1 MVKQYFS
8 DVHIVLIKYLLDKIG
23 KLRNRHFFVIDLIIV
38 VLSPLLTLYIILDQQ
53 INFSEYL
60 LPLISVTI
68 LFAIIKFN
76 IFYFFGLYRS
86 YWKKASIDDMTKL
99 IFIALNSAL
108 LQYIMFTL
116 LKSFSF
122 GWLELNILPHFFSII
137 ECFIALTL
145 VAISR
150 FSIRLSQRSAE
161 RFYLIKN
168 FRSANTLIVGA
179 GDAGVNMAEELQRH
193 PKVGLIPVAFVD
205 DNKDKHGFRIRGLE
219 VKGGREAIPQIVEQ
233 YGIKKILIAIPS
245 APGLVIRE
253 ILEICRQVN
262 VETFTMPGLFEIVGG
277 KVTIDHIRKIEIEDL
292 LRREAI
298 QTDVEKVSNFLTGK
312 KVLITGAGGSI
323 GGELCRQIINV
334 YPSEILLLGHGEN
347 SIFEIEFEL
356 RERISKIISN
366 GRVIKLRSRIA
377 DLRFIDRL
385 ENVFKEFNPDVVIH
399 AAAHKHVP
407 LMEENPSEAI
417 TNNVLGTKN
426 LVEVSLKFNIKNF
439 VLISTD
445 KAVNPTSIMGASK
458 RLAEMIVRN
467 AAISSGYRYCAV
479 RFGNVLGSR
488 GSVVK
493 TFRKQLEKGGPLTV
507 THPDIVRYLITI
519 PEAVQLVLQASV
531 LGKGGE
537 IFMLDMGEP
546 IKIVDLA
553 KDLIKLSGLVEGKDI
568 KIVFTGL
575 RPGEKLYEELFIKG
589 ESYEKTVH
597 EKIFIARN
605 SSETIIENLIPRI
618 ESLIRSAQTGNY
630 TEMLQG
636 LMNLLPEYSPEKN
649 NIYNLEKLTLE
660 NKSLFALSLNKK
672 VSLF

>member
-1 MVKQYFS
+1 MP
-8 DVHIVLIKYLLDKIG
+8 IKYLLDKTG
-23 KLRNRHFFVIDLIIV
+23 KLRNRHFFLIDLIIV
-38 VLSPLLTLYIILDQQ
+38 LSSPLLTLYISLDEQ
-53 INFSEYL
+53 INFHKYL
-60 LPLISVTI
+60 LPLISVTA

-86 YWKKASIDDMTKL
+86 YWKKASIDDMAKL
-99 IFIALNSAL
+99 IFIAFNSAL

-122 GWLELNILPHFFSII
+122 QWLELNILPHFFSII
-137 ECFIALTL
+137 ESFTALTL
-145 VAISR
+145 VAASR

-161 RFYLIKN
+161 RFYLTKN
-168 FRSANTLIVGA
+168 FQSAKTLIIGA

-205 DNKDKHGFRIRGLE
+205 DNKEKHGFRIRGLV
-219 VKGGREAIPQIVEQ
+219 VKGGRDVIPQVVEQ
-233 YGIKKILIAIPS
+233 YGIKKILIAMPS
-245 APGLVIRE
+245 VPGLVIRE
-253 ILEICRQVN
+253 IMEICTQVN
-262 VETFTMPGLFEIVGG
+262 VETFTVPGLFEIVGG
-277 KVTIDHIRKIEIEDL
+277 KVTIDHIRKVEIEDL
-292 LRREAI
+292 LRREII
-298 QTDVEKVSNFLTGK
+298 QTDIEKVSSFLTGK

-323 GGELCRQIINV
+323 GSELCRQIINAC
-334 YPSEILLLGHGEN
+334 PSEILLLGHGEN
-347 SIFEIEFEL
+347 SIFEIEYEL
-356 RERISKIISN
+356 KERISKINSI

-385 ENVFKEFNPDVVIH
+385 DNIFNEFNPDVVFH
-399 AAAHKHVP
+399 TAAHKHVP

-467 AAISSGYRYCAV
+467 AAIISGYSYCAV

-488 GSVVK
+488 GSVVRIFK
-493 TFRKQLEKGGPLTV
+493 KQLEKGGPITV
-507 THPDIVRYLITI
+507 THPDIIRYMITI
-519 PEAVQLVLQASV
+519 PEAVQLVLQASA

-537 IFMLDMGEP
+537 IFMLDMGKP

-553 KDLIKLSGLVEGKDI
+553 KDLIKLSGFVEGRDI
-568 KIVFTGL
+568 QIVFTGL
-575 RPGEKLYEELFIKG
+575 RPGEKLFEELFVGG
-589 ESYEKTVH
+589 ENYEKTVH

-605 SSETIIENLIPRI
+605 SSDLVVGNLIPRI
-618 ESLIRSAQTGNY
+618 ESLIKSAQEDNY
-630 TEMLQG
+630 SEMLQG

-649 NIYNLEKLTLE
+649 HIDNLEKLTLE
-660 NKSLFALSLNKK
+660 NKSLFTLSLNKK

>member
-1 MVKQYFS
+1 MP
-8 DVHIVLIKYLLDKIG
+8 IKYLLDKIG
-23 KLRNRHFFVIDLIIV
+23 KLRNRHFFLIDLIIV
-38 VLSPLLTLYIILDQQ
+38 LLSPLLTLYVSLDEQ
-53 INFSEYL
+53 INFDKYL
-60 LPLISVTI
+60 LSLISVTI

-99 IFIALNSAL
+99 IFIALNTAL

-122 GWLELNILPHFFSII
+122 QWLGLNNLPHFFSII

-145 VAISR
+145 VATSR

-161 RFYLIKN
+161 RFYLTKN
-168 FRSANTLIVGA
+168 FQRTNILIVGA

-205 DNKDKHGFRIRGLE
+205 DNKEKHGFRIRGLE
-219 VKGGREAIPQIVEQ
+219 VKGGRDLIPKIVEQ
-233 YGIKKILIAIPS
+233 YGIKKILIAMPS
-245 APGLVIRE
+245 VPGLIIRE

-292 LRREAI
+292 LRRETI
-298 QTDVEKVSNFLTGK
+298 QTDIEKVSNFITGK

-323 GGELCRQIINV
+323 GSELCRQIINV
-334 YPSEILLLGHGEN
+334 FPSEILLLGHGEN
-347 SIFEIEFEL
+347 SIFEIEYEL
-356 RERISKIISN
+356 KERISKIISS
-366 GRVIKLRSRIA
+366 GRVIKLKSRIA

-385 ENVFKEFNPDVVIH
+385 ENVFNEFNPDVVIH

-426 LVEVSLKFNIKNF
+426 LVDVSLQFNIKNF
-439 VLISTD
+439 ILISTD
-445 KAVNPTSIMGASK
+445 KAVNPTSVMGASK
-458 RLAEMIVRN
+458 RLAEMIVHN

-488 GSVVK
+488 GSVVR

-531 LGKGGE
+531 LSKGGE
-537 IFMLDMGEP
+537 IFMLDMGKP

-575 RPGEKLYEELFIKG
+575 RPGEKLFEELFADG
-589 ESYEKTVH
+589 ENYEKTVH

-605 SSETIIENLIPRI
+605 SSDLVVGNLIPRI
-618 ESLIRSAQTGNY
+618 ESLIKSAREDNY
-630 TEMLQG
+630 SEMLQG

-649 NIYNLEKLTLE
+649 HIFNLEKLTLE

>member
-1 MVKQYFS
+1 MP
-8 DVHIVLIKYLLDKIG
+8 IKYLLNQTG
-23 KLRNRHFFVIDLIIV
+23 KLRNRHFFLIDLVIV
-38 VLSPLLTLYIILDQQ
+38 LLSPLITLLISLDWQ
-53 INFSEYL
+53 INFSVYL
-60 LPLISVTI
+60 LPLVTVTI

-86 YWKKASIDDMTKL
+86 FWKKASIDDLAKL
-99 IFIALNSAL
+99 IFITINTAL
-108 LQYIMFTL
+108 LQYVIFTL
-116 LKSFSF
+116 FRYFSFS
-122 GWLELNILPHFFSII
+122 WLELNILPRYFSII
-137 ECFIALTL
+137 DCFIALTL
-145 VAISR
+145 VATSR

-161 RFYLIKN
+161 RFYLAKN
-168 FRSANTLIVGA
+168 FQSANTLIVGA

-193 PKVGLIPVAFVD
+193 PKVGLIPVAFID
-205 DNKDKHGFRIRGLE
+205 DNKEKHGFRIRGLE
-219 VKGGREAIPQIVEQ
+219 VKGGRNLIPAIVKK
-233 YGIKKILIAIPS
+233 YGVKKVLIAMPS

-253 ILEICRQVN
+253 IMEICRHVD

-292 LRREAI
+292 LRRETI
-298 QTDVEKVSNFLTGK
+298 KTDIEKVNNFLSGK

-323 GGELCRQIINV
+323 GSELCRQIINV
-334 YPSEILLLGHGEN
+334 CPSEILLLGHGEN
-347 SIFEIEFEL
+347 SIFEIDYEL
-356 RERISKIISN
+356 KERISKLNSEGQN
-366 GRVIKLRSRIA
+366 IKLKSRIA

-385 ENVFKEFNPDVVIH
+385 ENIFNEFRPDVVIH

-426 LVEVSLKFNIKNF
+426 LVDVSLKFNIQNF

-458 RLAEMIVRN
+458 RLAEMIVHN
-467 AAISSGYRYCAV
+467 AAVSSGYRYCAV

-493 TFRKQLEKGGPLTV
+493 TFRKQLEKGGPITV
-507 THPDIVRYLITI
+507 THPDIIRYLITI

-537 IFMLDMGEP
+537 IFMLDMGKP

-553 KDLIKLSGLVEGKDI
+553 KDLIKLSGLIEGKDI

-575 RPGEKLYEELFIKG
+575 RPGEKLYEELFVAG
-589 ESYEKTVH
+589 ENYEKTVH

-605 SSETIIENLIPRI
+605 SSELVVENLIPRI
-618 ESLIRSAQTGNY
+618 DALIHSARINNY
-630 TEMLQG
+630 SEILRG
-636 LMNLLPEYSPEKN
+636 LMNLLPEYLPGKNHADHLEKN
-649 NIYNLEKLTLE
+649 KP
-660 NKSLFALSLNKK
+660 
-672 VSLF
+672 V

>member
-1 MVKQYFS
+1 MP
-8 DVHIVLIKYLLDKIG
+8 IKYLLNQTG
-23 KLRNRHFFVIDLIIV
+23 KLRNRHFFLIDLVIV
-38 VLSPLLTLYIILDQQ
+38 LLSPLITLLISLDWQ
-53 INFSEYL
+53 INFSVYL
-60 LPLISVTI
+60 LPLVTVTI

-86 YWKKASIDDMTKL
+86 FWKKASIDDLAKL
-99 IFIALNSAL
+99 IFITINTAL
-108 LQYIMFTL
+108 LQYVIFTL
-116 LKSFSF
+116 FRNFSFS
-122 GWLELNILPHFFSII
+122 WLELNILPRYFSII
-137 ECFIALTL
+137 DCFIALTL
-145 VAISR
+145 VATSR

-161 RFYLIKN
+161 RYYLAKN
-168 FRSANTLIVGA
+168 FQSANTLIVGA

-193 PKVGLIPVAFVD
+193 PKVGLIPVAFID
-205 DNKDKHGFRIRGLE
+205 DNKEKHGFRIRGLE
-219 VKGGREAIPQIVEQ
+219 VKGGRYLIPAI
-233 YGIKKILIAIPS
+233 IKKYGVKKVLIAMPS

-253 ILEICRQVN
+253 IMEICRN
-262 VETFTMPGLFEIVGG
+262 EDVETFTMPGLFEIVGG

-292 LRREAI
+292 LRRETI
-298 QTDVEKVSNFLTGK
+298 KTDIEKVNNFLSGK

-323 GGELCRQIINV
+323 GSELCRQIVNV

-347 SIFEIEFEL
+347 SIFEIDYEL
-356 RERISKIISN
+356 KERISKLNSEGQN
-366 GRVIKLRSRIA
+366 IKLKSRIA

-385 ENVFKEFNPDVVIH
+385 ENIFNEFRPDVVIH

-426 LVEVSLKFNIKNF
+426 LVDVSLKFNIQNF

-458 RLAEMIVRN
+458 RLAEMIVHN
-467 AAISSGYRYCAV
+467 AAVNSGYRYCAV

-493 TFRKQLEKGGPLTV
+493 TFRKQLEKGGPITV
-507 THPDIVRYLITI
+507 THPDIIRYLITI

-531 LGKGGE
+531 LSKGGE
-537 IFMLDMGEP
+537 IFMLDMGKP

-553 KDLIKLSGLVEGKDI
+553 KDLIKLSGFVEGRDI

-575 RPGEKLYEELFIKG
+575 RPGEKLFEELFVTG
-589 ESYEKTVH
+589 ENYEKTVH

-605 SSETIIENLIPRI
+605 SSDLIVDNLIPRI
-618 ESLIRSAQTGNY
+618 DALIHSARINNY
-630 TEMLQG
+630 SEILRG
-636 LMNLLPEYSPEKN
+636 LMNLLPEYLPGKNHVDHLEKN
-649 NIYNLEKLTLE
+649 KP
-660 NKSLFALSLNKK
+660 
-672 VSLF
+672 V

>member
-1 MVKQYFS
+1 MP
-8 DVHIVLIKYLLDKIG
+8 IKYLLDKTG
-23 KLRNRHFFVIDLIIV
+23 KLRNRHFFLIDLIIV
-38 VLSPLLTLYIILDQQ
+38 LFSPMLTLYISLDEQ
-53 INFSEYL
+53 INFHKYL
-60 LPLISVTI
+60 LPLISVTA

-86 YWKKASIDDMTKL
+86 YWKKASIDDMAKL
-99 IFIALNSAL
+99 IFIAFNSAL

-122 GWLELNILPHFFSII
+122 QWLELNILPHFFSII
-137 ECFIALTL
+137 ECFTALTL
-145 VAISR
+145 VAASR

-161 RFYLIKN
+161 RFYLTKN
-168 FRSANTLIVGA
+168 FQSAKTLIIGA

-205 DNKDKHGFRIRGLE
+205 DNKEKHGFRIRGLV
-219 VKGGREAIPQIVEQ
+219 VKGGRDVIPQVVEQ
-233 YGIKKILIAIPS
+233 YGIKKILIAMPS
-245 APGLVIRE
+245 VPGLVIRE
-253 ILEICRQVN
+253 IMEICRQVN
-262 VETFTMPGLFEIVGG
+262 VETFTVPGLFEIVGG
-277 KVTIDHIRKIEIEDL
+277 KVTIDHIRKVEIEDL
-292 LRREAI
+292 LRREII
-298 QTDVEKVSNFLTGK
+298 QTDIEKVSSFLAGK

-323 GGELCRQIINV
+323 GSELCRQIINV
-334 YPSEILLLGHGEN
+334 CPSEILLLGHGEN
-347 SIFEIEFEL
+347 SIFEIEYEL
-356 RERISKIISN
+356 KERISKINST

-385 ENVFKEFNPDVVIH
+385 ENIFNEFHPDVVIH
-399 AAAHKHVP
+399 TAAHKHVP

-426 LVEVSLKFNIKNF
+426 LVEVSLKFNIRNF

-467 AAISSGYRYCAV
+467 AAIISGYSYCAV

-488 GSVVK
+488 GSVVRIFK
-493 TFRKQLEKGGPLTV
+493 KQLEKGGPITV
-507 THPDIVRYLITI
+507 THPEITRYMITI

-537 IFMLDMGEP
+537 IFMLDMGKP

-553 KDLIKLSGLVEGKDI
+553 KDLIKLSGFVEGRDI
-568 KIVFTGL
+568 QIVFTGL
-575 RPGEKLYEELFIKG
+575 RPGEKLFEELFVGG
-589 ESYEKTVH
+589 ENYEKTVH

-605 SSETIIENLIPRI
+605 SSDLVVGNLIPRI
-618 ESLIRSAQTGNY
+618 ESLIKSAQEDNY
-630 TEMLQG
+630 SEILQG

-649 NIYNLEKLTLE
+649 HIDNLEKLTLE
-660 NKSLFALSLNKK
+660 NKSLFTLSLNKK

>member
-1 MVKQYFS
+1 MP
-8 DVHIVLIKYLLDKIG
+8 IKYLLDKTG
-23 KLRNRHFFVIDLIIV
+23 KLRNRHFFLIDLIIV
-38 VLSPLLTLYIILDQQ
+38 LSSPLLTLYISLDEQ
-53 INFSEYL
+53 INFHKYL
-60 LPLISVTI
+60 LPLISVTA

-86 YWKKASIDDMTKL
+86 YWKKASIDDMAKL
-99 IFIALNSAL
+99 IFIAFNSAL

-122 GWLELNILPHFFSII
+122 QWLELNILPHFFSII

-145 VAISR
+145 VAASR

-161 RFYLIKN
+161 RFFLTKN
-168 FRSANTLIVGA
+168 FQSAKTLIVGA

-205 DNKDKHGFRIRGLE
+205 DNKEKHGFRIRGLV
-219 VKGGREAIPQIVEQ
+219 VKGGRDVIPQVVEQ
-233 YGIKKILIAIPS
+233 YGIKKILIAMPS
-245 APGLVIRE
+245 VPGLVIRE
-253 ILEICRQVN
+253 IMEICTQVN
-262 VETFTMPGLFEIVGG
+262 VETFTVPGLFEIVGG
-277 KVTIDHIRKIEIEDL
+277 KVTIDHIRKVEIEDL
-292 LRREAI
+292 LRREII
-298 QTDVEKVSNFLTGK
+298 QTDIEKVSSFLTGK

-323 GGELCRQIINV
+323 GSELCRQIINAC
-334 YPSEILLLGHGEN
+334 PSEILLLGHGEN
-347 SIFEIEFEL
+347 SIFEIEYEL
-356 RERISKIISN
+356 KERISKINSI

-385 ENVFKEFNPDVVIH
+385 DNIFNEFNPDVVFH
-399 AAAHKHVP
+399 TAAHKHVP

-467 AAISSGYRYCAV
+467 AAIISGYSYCAV

-488 GSVVK
+488 GSVVRIFK
-493 TFRKQLEKGGPLTV
+493 KQLEKGGPITV
-507 THPDIVRYLITI
+507 THPDIIRYLITI

-537 IFMLDMGEP
+537 IFMLDMGKP

-553 KDLIKLSGLVEGKDI
+553 KDLIKLSGFVEGRDI
-568 KIVFTGL
+568 QIVFTGL
-575 RPGEKLYEELFIKG
+575 RPGEKLFEELFVGG
-589 ESYEKTVH
+589 ENYEKTVH

-605 SSETIIENLIPRI
+605 SSDLVVGNLIPRI
-618 ESLIRSAQTGNY
+618 ESLIKSAQEDNY
-630 TEMLQG
+630 SEMLQG

-649 NIYNLEKLTLE
+649 HIYNLEKLTLE
-660 NKSLFALSLNKK
+660 NKSLFTLSLNKK

>member
-1 MVKQYFS
+1 MKFFMP
-8 DVHIVLIKYLLDKIG
+8 IKYLLDKTG
-23 KLRNRHFFVIDLIIV
+23 KLRNRHFFLIDLIIV
-38 VLSPLLTLYIILDQQ
+38 LFSPMLTLYISLDEQ
-53 INFSEYL
+53 INFHKYL
-60 LPLISVTI
+60 LPLISVTA

-86 YWKKASIDDMTKL
+86 YWKKASIDDMAKL
-99 IFIALNSAL
+99 IFIAFNSAL

-122 GWLELNILPHFFSII
+122 QWLELNILPHFFSII
-137 ECFIALTL
+137 ECFTALTL
-145 VAISR
+145 VAASR

-161 RFYLIKN
+161 RFYLTKN
-168 FRSANTLIVGA
+168 FQSAKTLIIGA

-205 DNKDKHGFRIRGLE
+205 DNKEKHGFRIRGLV
-219 VKGGREAIPQIVEQ
+219 VKGGRDVIPQVVEQ
-233 YGIKKILIAIPS
+233 YGIKKILIAMPS
-245 APGLVIRE
+245 VPGLVIRE
-253 ILEICRQVN
+253 IMEICRQVN
-262 VETFTMPGLFEIVGG
+262 VETFTVPGLFEIVGG
-277 KVTIDHIRKIEIEDL
+277 KVTIDHIRKVEIEDL
-292 LRREAI
+292 LRREII
-298 QTDVEKVSNFLTGK
+298 QTDIEKVSSFLAGK

-323 GGELCRQIINV
+323 GSELCRQIINV
-334 YPSEILLLGHGEN
+334 CPSEILLLGHGEN
-347 SIFEIEFEL
+347 SIFEIEYEL
-356 RERISKIISN
+356 KERISKINST

-385 ENVFKEFNPDVVIH
+385 ENIFNEFHPDVVIH
-399 AAAHKHVP
+399 TAAHKHVP

-426 LVEVSLKFNIKNF
+426 LVEVSLKFNIRNF

-467 AAISSGYRYCAV
+467 AAIISGYSYCAV

-488 GSVVK
+488 GSVVRIFK
-493 TFRKQLEKGGPLTV
+493 KQLEKGGPITV
-507 THPDIVRYLITI
+507 THPEITRYMITI

-537 IFMLDMGEP
+537 IFMLDMGKP

-553 KDLIKLSGLVEGKDI
+553 KDLIKLSGFVEGRDI
-568 KIVFTGL
+568 QIVFTGL
-575 RPGEKLYEELFIKG
+575 RPGEKLFEELFVGG
-589 ESYEKTVH
+589 ENYEKTVH

-605 SSETIIENLIPRI
+605 SSDLVVGNLIPRI
-618 ESLIRSAQTGNY
+618 ESLIKSAQEDNY
-630 TEMLQG
+630 SEILQG

-649 NIYNLEKLTLE
+649 HIDNLEKLTLE
-660 NKSLFALSLNKK
+660 NKSLFTLSLNKK

>member
-1 MVKQYFS
+1 MP
-8 DVHIVLIKYLLDKIG
+8 IKYLLNQTG
-23 KLRNRHFFVIDLIIV
+23 KLRNRHFFIIDLVIV
-38 VLSPLLTLYIILDQQ
+38 LLSPIVTLLISLDWQ
-53 INFSEYL
+53 INFSVYL
-60 LPLISVTI
+60 LPLVTVTI

-86 YWKKASIDDMTKL
+86 FWKKASIDDLAKL
-99 IFIALNSAL
+99 IFITINTAL
-108 LQYIMFTL
+108 LQYVIFTL
-116 LKSFSF
+116 FRNFSFS
-122 GWLELNILPHFFSII
+122 WLELNILPRYFSII
-137 ECFIALTL
+137 DCFIALTL
-145 VAISR
+145 VATSR

-161 RFYLIKN
+161 RFYLAKN
-168 FRSANTLIVGA
+168 FQSANTLIVGA

-193 PKVGLIPVAFVD
+193 PKVGLIPVAFID
-205 DNKDKHGFRIRGLE
+205 DNKEKHGFRIRGLE
-219 VKGGREAIPQIVEQ
+219 VKGGRNLIPAIVKK
-233 YGIKKILIAIPS
+233 YGVKKVLIAMPS

-253 ILEICRQVN
+253 IMEICRHVD
-262 VETFTMPGLFEIVGG
+262 VETFTMPGLFEMVGG

-292 LRREAI
+292 LRRETI
-298 QTDVEKVSNFLTGK
+298 KTDIEKVNNFLSGK

-323 GGELCRQIINV
+323 GSELCRQIINV
-334 YPSEILLLGHGEN
+334 FPSEILLLGHGEN
-347 SIFEIEFEL
+347 SIFEIDYEL
-356 RERISKIISN
+356 KERISKLNSEGQN
-366 GRVIKLRSRIA
+366 IKLKSRIA

-385 ENVFKEFNPDVVIH
+385 ENIFNEFRPDVVIH

-426 LVEVSLKFNIKNF
+426 LVDVSLKFNIQNF

-458 RLAEMIVRN
+458 RLAEMIVHN
-467 AAISSGYRYCAV
+467 AAVSSGYRYCAV

-493 TFRKQLEKGGPLTV
+493 TFRKQLEKGGPITV
-507 THPDIVRYLITI
+507 THPDIIRYLITI

-537 IFMLDMGEP
+537 IFMLDMGKP

-553 KDLIKLSGLVEGKDI
+553 KDLIKLSGLIEGKDI

-575 RPGEKLYEELFIKG
+575 RPGEKLYEELFVAG
-589 ESYEKTVH
+589 ENYEKTVH

-605 SSETIIENLIPRI
+605 SSELVVENLIPRI
-618 ESLIRSAQTGNY
+618 DALIHSARINNY
-630 TEMLQG
+630 SEILRG
-636 LMNLLPEYSPEKN
+636 LMNLLPEYLPGKNHADHLEKN
-649 NIYNLEKLTLE
+649 KP
-660 NKSLFALSLNKK
+660 
-672 VSLF
+672 V

>member
-1 MVKQYFS
+1 MP
-8 DVHIVLIKYLLDKIG
+8 IKYLLDKTG
-23 KLRNRHFFVIDLIIV
+23 KLRNRHFFLIDLIIV
-38 VLSPLLTLYIILDQQ
+38 LFSPLLTLYISLDEQ
-53 INFSEYL
+53 INFHKYL

-86 YWKKASIDDMTKL
+86 YWKKASIDDMAKL
-99 IFIALNSAL
+99 IFIAFNSAL

-122 GWLELNILPHFFSII
+122 QWLELNILPHFFSII

-145 VAISR
+145 VAASR

-161 RFYLIKN
+161 RFYLTKN
-168 FRSANTLIVGA
+168 FQSAKTLIIGA

-219 VKGGREAIPQIVEQ
+219 VKGGRDVIPQVVDQ
-233 YGIKKILIAIPS
+233 YGIKKILIAMPS
-245 APGLVIRE
+245 VPGLVIRE
-253 ILEICRQVN
+253 IMEICRQVN
-262 VETFTMPGLFEIVGG
+262 VETFTVPGLFEIVGG

-292 LRREAI
+292 LRREII
-298 QTDVEKVSNFLTGK
+298 QTDIEKVSGFLTGK

-323 GGELCRQIINV
+323 GSELCRQIINV
-334 YPSEILLLGHGEN
+334 CPSEILLLGHGEN
-347 SIFEIEFEL
+347 SIFEIEYEL
-356 RERISKIISN
+356 KERISKINST

-385 ENVFKEFNPDVVIH
+385 ENIFNEFHPDVVIH
-399 AAAHKHVP
+399 TAAHKHVP

-467 AAISSGYRYCAV
+467 AAIISGYSYCAV

-488 GSVVK
+488 GSVVRIFK
-493 TFRKQLEKGGPLTV
+493 KQLEKGGPITV
-507 THPDIVRYLITI
+507 THPDIIRYLITI

-537 IFMLDMGEP
+537 IFMLDMGKP

-553 KDLIKLSGLVEGKDI
+553 KDLIKLSGFVEGRDI
-568 KIVFTGL
+568 QIVFTGL
-575 RPGEKLYEELFIKG
+575 RPGEKLFEELFVGG
-589 ESYEKTVH
+589 ENYEKTVH

-605 SSETIIENLIPRI
+605 SSDLVVGNLIPRI
-618 ESLIRSAQTGNY
+618 ESLIKSAQEDNY
-630 TEMLQG
+630 SEMLQG

-649 NIYNLEKLTLE
+649 HIDNLEKLTLA
-660 NKSLFALSLNKK
+660 NKSLFTLSLNKK

>member
-1 MVKQYFS
+1 MP
-8 DVHIVLIKYLLDKIG
+8 IKFLLDQTG
-23 KLRNRHFFVIDLIIV
+23 KLRNRHFFLIDVIIV
-38 VLSPLLTLYIILDQQ
+38 LCSPLVTLFISLDWQ
-53 INFSEYL
+53 IDFSVYL
-60 LPLISVTI
+60 LPLIAVTI

-86 YWKKASIDDMTKL
+86 FWKKASIDDLAKL
-99 IFIALNSAL
+99 IFIALNTAL
-108 LQYIMFTL
+108 LQYIIFTIL
-116 LKSFSF
+116 RNFSF
-122 GWLELNILPHFFSII
+122 NWLELNILPRYFSII
-137 ECFIALTL
+137 DCFIALSF
-145 VAISR
+145 VATSR

-161 RFYLIKN
+161 RLYLAKN
-168 FRSANTLIVGA
+168 FQSANTLIVGA

-193 PKVGLIPVAFVD
+193 PQVGLIPIAFVD
-205 DNKDKHGFRIRGLE
+205 DNKEKHGFRIRGLE
-219 VKGGREAIPQIVEQ
+219 VKGGRNLIPEIVKK
-233 YGIKKILIAIPS
+233 YGVKKILIAMPS
-245 APGLVIRE
+245 VPGLVIRE
-253 ILEICRQVN
+253 IMEICRQVN

-292 LRREAI
+292 LRRETI
-298 QTDVEKVSNFLTGK
+298 QTNIEKVSNFLSGK

-323 GGELCRQIINV
+323 GSELCRQIVNV
-334 YPSEILLLGHGEN
+334 CPSEILLVGHGEN
-347 SIFEIEFEL
+347 SIFEIDYEL
-356 RERISKIISN
+356 KERIAKINST
-366 GRVIKLRSRIA
+366 GQKIKLKSRIA

-385 ENVFKEFNPDVVIH
+385 ENIFNEFNPDVVIH

-426 LVEVSLKFNIKNF
+426 LVDVSLKFKIRNF

-458 RLAEMIVRN
+458 RLAEMIVHN
-467 AAISSGYRYCAV
+467 AAIKSGYCYCAV

-493 TFRKQLEKGGPLTV
+493 TFKKQLEKGGPITV
-507 THPDIVRYLITI
+507 THPDIIRYLITI
-519 PEAVQLVLQASV
+519 PEAVQLALQASV

-537 IFMLDMGEP
+537 IFMLDMGKP

-575 RPGEKLYEELFIKG
+575 RPGEKLYEELFVDG
-589 ESYEKTVH
+589 ENYEKTIH
-597 EKIFIARN
+597 KKIFIARN
-605 SSETIIENLIPRI
+605 SSELVVDNLIPRI
-618 ESLIRSAQTGNY
+618 ESLIKSAQADNY
-630 TEMLQG
+630 SEMLHG
-636 LMNLLPEYSPEKN
+636 LMDLLPEYLPEKN
-649 NIYNLEKLTLE
+649 HIDNIEKMTLA
-660 NKSLFALSLNKK
+660 KQSLFSLSLSKK

>member
-1 MVKQYFS
+1 MP
-8 DVHIVLIKYLLDKIG
+8 IKYLLDKTG
-23 KLRNRHFFVIDLIIV
+23 KLRNRHFFLIDLIIV
-38 VLSPLLTLYIILDQQ
+38 LFSPLLTLYISLDEQ
-53 INFSEYL
+53 INFHKYL

-86 YWKKASIDDMTKL
+86 YWKKASIDDMAKL
-99 IFIALNSAL
+99 IFIAFNSAL

-122 GWLELNILPHFFSII
+122 QWLELNILPHFFSII

-145 VAISR
+145 VAASR

-161 RFYLIKN
+161 RFYLTKN
-168 FRSANTLIVGA
+168 FQSAKTLIIGA

-219 VKGGREAIPQIVEQ
+219 VKGGRDVIPQVVDQ
-233 YGIKKILIAIPS
+233 YGIKKILIAMPS
-245 APGLVIRE
+245 VPGLVIRE
-253 ILEICRQVN
+253 IMEICRQVN
-262 VETFTMPGLFEIVGG
+262 VETFTVPGLFEIVGG

-292 LRREAI
+292 LRREII
-298 QTDVEKVSNFLTGK
+298 QTDIEKVSGFLTGK

-323 GGELCRQIINV
+323 GSELCRQIINV
-334 YPSEILLLGHGEN
+334 CPSEILLLGHGEN
-347 SIFEIEFEL
+347 SIFEIEYEL
-356 RERISKIISN
+356 KERISKINST

-385 ENVFKEFNPDVVIH
+385 ENIFNEFHPDVVIH
-399 AAAHKHVP
+399 TAAHKHVP

-467 AAISSGYRYCAV
+467 AAIISGYSYCAV

-488 GSVVK
+488 GSVVRIFK
-493 TFRKQLEKGGPLTV
+493 KQLEKGGPITV
-507 THPDIVRYLITI
+507 THPDIIRYLITI

-537 IFMLDMGEP
+537 IFMLDMGKP

-553 KDLIKLSGLVEGKDI
+553 KDLIKLSGFVEGRDI
-568 KIVFTGL
+568 QIVFTGL
-575 RPGEKLYEELFIKG
+575 RPGEKLFEELFVGG
-589 ESYEKTVH
+589 ENYEKTVH

-605 SSETIIENLIPRI
+605 SSDLVVGNLIPRI
-618 ESLIRSAQTGNY
+618 ESLIKSAQEDNY
-630 TEMLQG
+630 SEMLQG

-649 NIYNLEKLTLE
+649 HIDNLEKLTLA
-660 NKSLFALSLNKK
+660 NKSLFTLSLNKR

>member
-1 MVKQYFS
+1 MP
-8 DVHIVLIKYLLDKIG
+8 IKYLLDKIG
-23 KLRNRHFFVIDLIIV
+23 NLRNRYFFLIDLIIV
-38 VLSPLLTLYIILDQQ
+38 LFSPLLTLYISLEEQ
-53 INFSEYL
+53 INFHKYL

-86 YWKKASIDDMTKL
+86 YWKKASIDDMAKL
-99 IFIALNSAL
+99 IFIAFNSAL

-122 GWLELNILPHFFSII
+122 QWLELNILPHFFSII
-137 ECFIALTL
+137 ECFTALTL
-145 VAISR
+145 VAASR

-161 RFYLIKN
+161 RFYLTKN
-168 FRSANTLIVGA
+168 FQSAKTLIIGA

-205 DNKDKHGFRIRGLE
+205 DNKEKHGFRIRGLV
-219 VKGGREAIPQIVEQ
+219 VKGGRDVIPQVVEQ
-233 YGIKKILIAIPS
+233 YGIKKILIAMPS
-245 APGLVIRE
+245 VPGLVIRE
-253 ILEICRQVN
+253 IMEICTQVN
-262 VETFTMPGLFEIVGG
+262 VETFTVPGLFEIVGG
-277 KVTIDHIRKIEIEDL
+277 KVTIDHIRKVEIEDL
-292 LRREAI
+292 LRREII
-298 QTDVEKVSNFLTGK
+298 QTDIEKVSSFLTGK

-323 GGELCRQIINV
+323 GSELCRQIINV
-334 YPSEILLLGHGEN
+334 CPSEILLLGHGEN
-347 SIFEIEFEL
+347 SIFEIEYEL
-356 RERISKIISN
+356 KERISKINST

-385 ENVFKEFNPDVVIH
+385 ENIFNEFNPDIVIH
-399 AAAHKHVP
+399 TAAHKHVP

-426 LVEVSLKFNIKNF
+426 LVEVSLKFNIRNF

-467 AAISSGYRYCAV
+467 AAIISGYSYCAV

-488 GSVVK
+488 GSVVRIFK
-493 TFRKQLEKGGPLTV
+493 KQLEKGGPITV
-507 THPDIVRYLITI
+507 THPDIIRYLITI

-537 IFMLDMGEP
+537 IFMLDMGKP

-553 KDLIKLSGLVEGKDI
+553 KDLIKLSGFVEGRDI
-568 KIVFTGL
+568 QIVFTGL
-575 RPGEKLYEELFIKG
+575 RPGEKLFEELFVGG
-589 ESYEKTVH
+589 ENYEKTVH

-605 SSETIIENLIPRI
+605 SSDLVVGNLIPRI
-618 ESLIRSAQTGNY
+618 ESLIKSAQEDNY
-630 TEMLQG
+630 SEMLQG

-649 NIYNLEKLTLE
+649 HIDNLEKLTLE
-660 NKSLFALSLNKK
+660 NKSLFTLSLNKK

>member
-1 MVKQYFS
+1 MKFFMP
-8 DVHIVLIKYLLDKIG
+8 IKYLLDKTG
-23 KLRNRHFFVIDLIIV
+23 KLRNRHFFLIDLIIV
-38 VLSPLLTLYIILDQQ
+38 LFSPLLTLYISLDEQ
-53 INFSEYL
+53 INFHKYL

-86 YWKKASIDDMTKL
+86 YWKKASIDDMAKL
-99 IFIALNSAL
+99 IFIAFNSAL

-122 GWLELNILPHFFSII
+122 QWLELNILPHFFSII

-145 VAISR
+145 VAASR

-161 RFYLIKN
+161 RFYLTKN
-168 FRSANTLIVGA
+168 FQSAKTLIIGA

-205 DNKDKHGFRIRGLE
+205 DNKEKHGFRIRGLE
-219 VKGGREAIPQIVEQ
+219 VKGGRDVIPQVVEQ
-233 YGIKKILIAIPS
+233 YGIKKILIAMPS
-245 APGLVIRE
+245 VPGLVIRE
-253 ILEICRQVN
+253 IMEICRQVN
-262 VETFTMPGLFEIVGG
+262 VETFTVPGLFEIVGG

-292 LRREAI
+292 LRREII
-298 QTDVEKVSNFLTGK
+298 QTDIEKVSSFLTGK

-323 GGELCRQIINV
+323 GSELCRQIINV
-334 YPSEILLLGHGEN
+334 CPSEILLLGHGEN
-347 SIFEIEFEL
+347 SIFEIEYEL
-356 RERISKIISN
+356 KERILKINST

-385 ENVFKEFNPDVVIH
+385 DNIFNEFNPDVVIH
-399 AAAHKHVP
+399 TAAHKHVP

-467 AAISSGYRYCAV
+467 AAIISGYSYCAV

-488 GSVVK
+488 GSVVRIFK
-493 TFRKQLEKGGPLTV
+493 KQLEKGGPITV
-507 THPDIVRYLITI
+507 THPDIIRYLITI

-537 IFMLDMGEP
+537 IFMLDMGKP

-553 KDLIKLSGLVEGKDI
+553 KDLIKLSGFVEGRDI
-568 KIVFTGL
+568 QIVFTGL
-575 RPGEKLYEELFIKG
+575 RPGEKLFEELFVGG
-589 ESYEKTVH
+589 ENYEKTVH

-605 SSETIIENLIPRI
+605 SSDLVVGNLIPRI
-618 ESLIRSAQTGNY
+618 ESLIKSAREDNY
-630 TEMLQG
+630 SEMLQG

-649 NIYNLEKLTLE
+649 HIFNLEKLTLE
-660 NKSLFALSLNKK
+660 NKSLFTLSLNKK